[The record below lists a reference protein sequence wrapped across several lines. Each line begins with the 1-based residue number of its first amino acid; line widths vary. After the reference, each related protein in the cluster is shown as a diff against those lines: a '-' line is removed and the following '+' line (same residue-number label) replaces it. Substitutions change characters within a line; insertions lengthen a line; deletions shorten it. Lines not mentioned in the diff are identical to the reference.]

1 MRGQFNGV
9 KLGIA
14 EDLEKLK
21 TLRDQGAL
29 TEDEF
34 VLAKRRVI
42 DGEPAPARARTD
54 GPPTSPAPP
63 SALREF
69 RRSLRDKWIGGVCGG
84 LDDITSIPAWSWR
97 ILFVLLALLHGVG
110 IVIYGLLWIFVPLQK
125 LALPAP
131 TVIITPPPPP
141 SSPPTQS

>member
-1 MRGQFNGV
+1 M
-9 KLGIA
+9 GIA

-34 VLAKRRVI
+34 VLAKKRVI
-42 DGEPAPARARTD
+42 DGEPAPARAAA
-54 GPPTSPAPP
+54 PPLPP

-69 RRSLRDKWIGGVCGG
+69 HRSLRDKWIGGVCGG

-110 IVIYGLLWIFVPLQK
+110 IVIYVLLWIFVPQQK

-131 TVIITPPPPP
+131 TVILTPPPPP
-141 SSPPTQS
+141 SSPPTPS

>member
-1 MRGQFNGV
+1 MG
-9 KLGIA
+9 LA
-14 EDLEKLK
+14 DDLEKLK

-29 TEDEF
+29 TEEEY

-42 DGEPAPARARTD
+42 DGEPAVEPLHARRAGTARQE
-54 GPPTSPAPP
+54 P

-69 RRSLRDKWIGGVCGG
+69 KRSQRDKWIGGVCGG
-84 LDDITSIPAWSWR
+84 LDDVTGIPAWTWR

-110 IVIYGLLWIFVPLQK
+110 IVLYILLWIFVPLEK

-131 TVIITPPPPP
+131 TVIVPPAPPAPPPRA
-141 SSPPTQS
+141 

>member
-1 MRGQFNGV
+1 M
-9 KLGIA
+9 GIA

-21 TLRDQGAL
+21 TLRDQGGL
-29 TEDEF
+29 SEDEF
-34 VLAKRRVI
+34 ILAKRRVI
-42 DGEPAPARARTD
+42 DGEPAPARARAD
-54 GPPTSPAPP
+54 VPPVPP

-110 IVIYGLLWIFVPLQK
+110 IVVYVLLWIFVPLEK

-131 TVIITPPPPP
+131 AIIVPPPPPP
-141 SSPPTQS
+141 SAPPTQS

>member
-1 MRGQFNGV
+1 VRNPFNGV
-9 KLGIA
+9 TVGIA

-34 VLAKRRVI
+34 ILAKRRVI
-42 DGEPAPARARTD
+42 DGEPAPIRARAET
-54 GPPTSPAPP
+54 PPPP

-97 ILFVLLALLHGVG
+97 ILFVLLALLHGIG
-110 IVIYGLLWIFVPLQK
+110 IVIYVLLWIFVPLQK

-131 TVIITPPPPP
+131 TLIITPPPP
-141 SSPPTQS
+141 SAPPAQ

>member
-1 MRGQFNGV
+1 M
-9 KLGIA
+9 GIA

-42 DGEPAPARARTD
+42 DGEPAPARARAD
-54 GPPTSPAPP
+54 GPPASPAPP

-110 IVIYGLLWIFVPLQK
+110 IVIYVLLWIFVPLQK

>member
-1 MRGQFNGV
+1 MG
-9 KLGIA
+9 LA
-14 EDLEKLK
+14 DDLEKLK

-29 TEDEF
+29 TEEEYI
-34 VLAKRRVI
+34 LAKRRVI
-42 DGEPAPARARTD
+42 DGEPTVSRARID
-54 GPPTSPAPP
+54 PTPTAPPP

-97 ILFVLLALLHGVG
+97 ILFVLLALLHGIG
-110 IVIYGLLWIFVPLQK
+110 IVIYVLLWIFVPLEK

-131 TVIITPPPPP
+131 NVIITPPP
-141 SSPPTQS
+141 SSPPASAPPVQG

>member
-1 MRGQFNGV
+1 M
-9 KLGIA
+9 GIA

-21 TLRDQGAL
+21 ALRDQGAL

-42 DGEPAPARARTD
+42 DGEPAPARARAD
-54 GPPTSPAPP
+54 VPPAPPVPP

-110 IVIYGLLWIFVPLQK
+110 IVIYVLLWIFVPLQK

-131 TVIITPPPPP
+131 TVIISPPPPP